1 MLVDGKL
8 GWNSFFLRFV
18 ILQPKHSCLEIEK
31 HFYNLHIQVLSI
43 KFQDYLSNAI
53 QNLCKYIFLK
63 CFLHSPPC
71 SSSGSLSFTLFFGFQ
86 FTAHHN
92 TTTAKFLDYSFKP
105 PRKFVFFREIAVS
118 QLSRALKFHIA
129 PQDTWEELHSFPFS
143 WYISWYLSM

>member
-31 HFYNLHIQVLSI
+31 HFHNLHIQVLSI
-43 KFQDYLSNAI
+43 KFQDYLSKAI
-53 QNLCKYIFLK
+53 QNLCTF
-63 CFLHSPPC
+63 FWNVF
-71 SSSGSLSFTLFFGFQ
+71 FTLHPAQARLHFFSDFSLPLI
-86 FTAHHN
+86 

-118 QLSRALKFHIA
+118 KLSRALKFHIA

-143 WYISWYLSM
+143 WYISWYSSM

>member
-1 MLVDGKL
+1 MLEDGKL
-8 GWNSFFLRFV
+8 GWNSFFVRFV

-31 HFYNLHIQVLSI
+31 HFYNLHLQVLVSI

-53 QNLCKYIFLK
+53 QNLCTF
-63 CFLHSPPC
+63 FEMFS
-71 SSSGSLSFTLFFGFQ
+71 SLSTLLKLRFKHFSDFSLP
-86 FTAHHN
+86 FI

-143 WYISWYLSM
+143 WYISWYSSM